1 MTTDIRPDD
10 GFGARNR
17 FLTETPSSA
26 PRRRQRSV
34 GGLTASL
41 GAHVAALL
49 IAAIVVSRTP
59 ALESP
64 VPMLTTMRSLVF
76 TPGGGGGD
84 NRPQPGPGREMLAR
98 AATPAP
104 RAEQPPRETRPAP
117 PSFEPA
123 QLPQREVN
131 SGLQEAVG
139 ALSAFAT
146 PDFGPRGGTAPG
158 GDGGPG
164 PGGTGPGSGEGP
176 GGGGEGQYPG
186 PGVSWPKLIVEVK
199 PNYTAEAMRA
209 RIEGVVELDIIVH
222 ADGTVGRIR
231 LVRSLDARFGLDAE
245 AIKAVR
251 GWRFDPARY
260 AGKPVQVRVPVEVSF
275 RLR

>member
-1 MTTDIRPDD
+1 MTSDIRPDD

-17 FLTETPSSA
+17 FLTDTPPGA
-26 PRRRQRSV
+26 PRRRERSV

-41 GAHVAALL
+41 GAHVVALL
-49 IAAIVVSRTP
+49 IAAVVVSRTSVI
-59 ALESP
+59 ESP
-64 VPMLTTMRSLVF
+64 VPTLTTMRSLVY
-76 TPGGGGGD
+76 TPGGAGGD
-84 NRPQPGPGREMLAR
+84 DQPQPGAGREMLAR
-98 AATPAP
+98 AATAAP
-104 RAEQPPRETRPAP
+104 RAEQPQREVRSPA

-131 SGLQEAVG
+131 AGLQEAVG
-139 ALSAFAT
+139 AFSAFAT
-146 PDFGPRGGTAPG
+146 PDFGPRGGTASS

-164 PGGTGPGSGEGP
+164 PGGTGPGSGDGP

-209 RIEGVVELDIIVH
+209 RIEGVVELEIIVH

-260 AGKPVQVRVPVEVSF
+260 AGTPVQVRVPVEVSF

>member
-1 MTTDIRPDD
+1 MPHDIRPDD

-17 FLTETPSSA
+17 FLTDTP
-26 PRRRQRSV
+26 PGLPGRRERSM

-41 GAHVAALL
+41 GAHVTALL
-49 IAAIVVSRTP
+49 IAVAIVSQTP
-59 ALESP
+59 VLESP
-64 VPMLTTMRSLVF
+64 NPMPAIMRSLVYA
-76 TPGGGGGD
+76 PGGDGGN

-98 AATPAP
+98 AVSSTPRVPQPQTQP
-104 RAEQPPRETRPAP
+104 RTEA

-123 QLPQREVN
+123 QLPQREVR

-139 ALSAFAT
+139 AVSAFAT
-146 PDFGPRGGTAPG
+146 PDFGTRGGTAPS

-164 PGGTGPGSGEGP
+164 PDGLGPGSGERL
-176 GGGGEGQYPG
+176 GGGGEGPYPG
-186 PGVSWPKLIVEVK
+186 NGVSWPKLIVELK

-209 RIEGVVELDIIVH
+209 RIEGVVELEIVVH

-231 LVRSLDARFGLDAE
+231 IVRSLDARFGLDTE

-251 GWRFDPARY
+251 GWRFDPARQ
-260 AGKPVQVRVPVEVSF
+260 AGTPVQVRVPVEVSF